1 MTDRNRHGEPIC
13 DWSDLPVTGCAHC
26 TGATLDI
33 PADQTPTHHR
43 PAKPGVVVR
52 LDTYRGLPYYAPSRV
67 ATPASGVI
75 CRCGRPAGDAFMCP
89 QCVDDLDRCLGDMP
103 ALAEDLDVA
112 AQRLARITITSRD
125 PGHKRDPESILD
137 GWPGF
142 GADTDPDTTVTT
154 SLVVRDVTRRMAA
167 ILARTRPD
175 APQAVSAQ
183 DSLHAA
189 LVGAV
194 RALCGSVGQTYN
206 GPDDIVGLSRWL
218 LRNLAAIPLHPE
230 GPNITAEIVRA
241 HDRALKVIDND
252 PEKIF
257 YGTCQ
262 TIMADGAPC
271 GQNVSIPVGA
281 ESWECQC
288 GTSYNR
294 LQLEN
299 DKIEA
304 ARGMNL
310 SVKQLAQI
318 TGRKPE
324 VIRRWL
330 KRNGIARSGSVE
342 EAGNW
347 VDAYPGAEY
356 IDYWRSHQRVASD
369 R

>member
-1 MTDRNRHGEPIC
+1 MPDRNRHGEAIC

-33 PADQTPTHHR
+33 PADQTPAHHR

-112 AQRLARITITSRD
+112 AQRLARVAITSRA
-125 PGHKRDPESILD
+125 PSHKRDPESILD

-206 GPDDIVGLSRWL
+206 GPDDTIGLSRWL

-230 GPNITAEIVRA
+230 GPDITAEIVRA
-241 HDRALKVIDND
+241 HDRALKVIDNTA
-252 PEKIF
+252 ELVR
-257 YGTCQ
+257 YGRCGTEGCDAELLVPAGVEVWQ
-262 TIMADGAPC
+262 CPGCGGVHSVAGLDQWRQDLAAD
-271 GQNVSIPVGA
+271 
-281 ESWECQC
+281 QC
-288 GTSYNR
+288 GTVGELVGWARIIGVQTTRNR
-294 LQLEN
+294 INWWITSGQMSRRGATVDGATYRLGDVLDLE
-299 DKIEA
+299 
-304 ARGMNL
+304 AR
-310 SVKQLAQI
+310 
-318 TGRKPE
+318 
-324 VIRRWL
+324 RR
-330 KRNGIARSGSVE
+330 ST
-342 EAGNW
+342 
-347 VDAYPGAEY
+347 
-356 IDYWRSHQRVASD
+356 AS
-369 R
+369 

>member
-206 GPDDIVGLSRWL
+206 GPDDTVGLSRWL

-230 GPNITAEIVRA
+230 GPDITAEIVRA
-241 HDRALKVIDND
+241 HNRALKVIDND

-271 GQNVSIPVGA
+271 GQNVSIPVGTTT
-281 ESWECQC
+281 WECGC
-288 GTSYNR
+288 GATYDAGQLEADRRERVADTLGTVGELVRLAKHVGVTVSRHKVNR
-294 LQLEN
+294 LVT
-299 DKIEA
+299 A
-304 ARGMNL
+304 
-310 SVKQLAQI
+310 
-318 TGRKPE
+318 GRLQSRTEGK
-324 VIRRWL
+324 
-330 KRNGIARSGSVE
+330 
-342 EAGNW
+342 AGAMYRLG
-347 VDAYPGAEY
+347 DLLDTLGA
-356 IDYWRSHQRVASD
+356 
-369 R
+369 